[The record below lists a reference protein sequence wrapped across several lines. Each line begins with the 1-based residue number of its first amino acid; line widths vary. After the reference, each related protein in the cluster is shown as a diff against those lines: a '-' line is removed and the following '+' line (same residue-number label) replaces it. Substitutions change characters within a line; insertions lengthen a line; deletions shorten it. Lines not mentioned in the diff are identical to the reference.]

1 MKINER
7 MKKRRIIAS
16 FMAFLMI
23 LNLIP
28 ISTIE
33 VNAATNT
40 VTDAVTIT
48 VVDEEN
54 NPVEGAQ
61 VEYNVTNPAT
71 NSIKKEAT
79 AYTNADGV
87 VQVLASGEY
96 ETGLKLSATISK
108 DNYLSD
114 STTVKDQII
123 ASETD
128 NYEVTLKSSEIKEIS
143 CIAFEGDYSSGKSQK
158 LVTVTGTKDGDVIT
172 YSTDNI
178 S

>member
-54 NPVEGAQ
+54 NPVEGA
-61 VEYNVTNPAT
+61 
-71 NSIKKEAT
+71 
-79 AYTNADGV
+79 
-87 VQVLASGEY
+87 
-96 ETGLKLSATISK
+96 
-108 DNYLSD
+108 
-114 STTVKDQII
+114 
-123 ASETD
+123 
-128 NYEVTLKSSEIKEIS
+128 
-143 CIAFEGDYSSGKSQK
+143 
-158 LVTVTGTKDGDVIT
+158 
-172 YSTDNI
+172 
-178 S
+178 

>member
-1 MKINER
+1 MKINKKI
-7 MKKRRIIAS
+7 KKRRVMAS
-16 FMAFLMI
+16 FMALLMI

-33 VNAATNT
+33 VNGATNT

-48 VVDEEN
+48 VVDGEG

-61 VEYNVTNPAT
+61 VEYEVVYIASDT
-71 NSIKKEAT
+71 IKVKNTEN
-79 AYTNADGV
+79 TNADGI
-87 VQVLASGEY
+87 VQILASGEY

-128 NYEVTLKSSEIKEIS
+128 NYKVTFKSSEIKGIS
-143 CIAFEGDYSSGKSQK
+143 CIS
-158 LVTVTGTKDGDVIT
+158 
-172 YSTDNI
+172 
-178 S
+178 